1 VFESDAVAFDGRKER
16 IRRGLILMKTKAAY
30 MKAPWQFELRDVE
43 IPDRPPSGWIMVRVE
58 ACGVCGT
65 DLAAAALK
73 AGQWGPFGHEI
84 AGVVEALG
92 DGVDNLKTGQAI
104 VLESGSYCGKCDLC
118 HDGRVD
124 LCTGRAPHFW
134 GQPAMGFSRHMMAP
148 ACSAVPYEGLSPD
161 VACLT
166 ECSGVAYDMVR
177 TAGISMGDRVA
188 VIGPGPIGLVAVAL
202 ARHQAPGR
210 LLTIGKTSGRRRLE
224 MAAELGSETLAFD
237 GNLAELRDFH
247 RQFDHVLMTAPVEFI
262 EPALSLLAYGGEMT
276 YIGIGTGPG
285 RIGFDANDF
294 HFRKLQ
300 LRASFASPA
309 IYFPAVLRLLNAG
322 IIPGKKLV
330 SHVFRLE
337 QIADAMIT
345 CRDRKSEV
353 LKVVVKP

>member
-1 VFESDAVAFDGRKER
+1 
-16 IRRGLILMKTKAAY
+16 
-30 MKAPWQFELRDVE
+30 
-43 IPDRPPSGWIMVRVE
+43 
-58 ACGVCGT
+58 
-65 DLAAAALK
+65 
-73 AGQWGPFGHEI
+73 
-84 AGVVEALG
+84 
-92 DGVDNLKTGQAI
+92 
-104 VLESGSYCGKCDLC
+104 
-118 HDGRVD
+118 
-124 LCTGRAPHFW
+124 
-134 GQPAMGFSRHMMAP
+134 
-148 ACSAVPYEGLSPD
+148 
-161 VACLT
+161 
-166 ECSGVAYDMVR
+166 
-177 TAGISMGDRVA
+177 
-188 VIGPGPIGLVAVAL
+188 
-202 ARHQAPGR
+202 
-210 LLTIGKTSGRRRLE
+210 